1 MIETF
6 NHAKRRQTDKNTND
20 SSMIGMTPSFTNEIN
35 NSTGGV
41 GDASAAAQSVFG
53 TITGDLTR
61 EDSDNNNSNNNGEMN
76 NSNNMSSSINPNVN
90 PSINASNINPRLK
103 RSSSNTYNY
112 VSANF
117 VKRRLPNQE
126 EIFPQQS
133 QFLDTSLT
141 GAINQ
146 SISVPNTPSKA
157 PTSRRPSLPKK
168 AIDTSSA
175 SNYGGAGGGGTYA
188 LGSPYCSLPNVS
200 TFVSNVDLA
209 SKAAIE
215 NSVQKLPCLERNSSN
230 YLQTTPSRL
239 DTPYLSQD
247 QNSNKYYHHGISAY
261 PPVNSGDNSNHHNNM
276 NTNSN
281 TTNNDN
287 DNNNNNTNYYN
298 NHNNRRQ
305 NETSKIADIQNSVS
319 VANTNNNNNFDIK
332 ENRGNGDCNQD
343 GNNNNGNTNE
353 NNFNMNNN
361 GNNNN
366 SINNRSGN
374 NDGRDSNNNS
384 NSNSNNNN
392 NDNNNNNGNRAVPSV
407 VVPSKRSSQAL
418 VQKLQDIYKVIVKQE
433 IELQERCS
441 QLTTSQTTELKNL
454 WTIYKINS
462 DLINNY
468 VTFLTTAL
476 LPSQTEQD
484 ILIGEEIV
492 EIYRIERRLW
502 VYGTIT
508 FLDIFKNFSNF
519 MDPEV
524 CCQFITHVFISISNM
539 LGDIPPKYGI
549 PWLQR
554 LGDLSRMA
562 IALYPSGFIDWKLSA
577 EHWYMEAMKFT
588 YSHGKLYYHMSTVQQ
603 NTLEAFVNLGKSVF
617 CQDTFIPSQQ
627 YMQLVIDNIYQR
639 AFVERN
645 NGNHRNTQLIE
656 YLKHSEVMLLPSFLE
671 SADLQQVVL
680 IYFKAKFGCDSNN
693 VNIFD
698 TRKMF
703 CQNPDY
709 LRYFFRHAPAF
720 AESHILQ
727 LVGFGDPKNPF
738 ALLFE
743 LPRFLKDRK
752 DKKEKRRTK
761 STTVTE
767 TSSTMAIDDLEDE
780 QSDRMSTPEGFF
792 GNIETL
798 RFPYSVP
805 SNLEIWN
812 ESLNYINMTSLKC
825 SMVVLQKFLK
835 GPLVVALP
843 HFMPWTYFIIS
854 LAYKIKDLNHQ
865 SSRKFWVEFVD
876 RIFPWNTIVSFL
888 NVLIAYMLDNSWKSS
903 LVDSLCGQY
912 SSMGLE
918 DLLDYFNNNEVLPEV
933 WKCWGTLWFDT
944 ICNKEQSHVE
954 DLESV
959 GIKNHMFLDAPIDGI
974 AFDANDESGENFWKR
989 ACRII
994 FLFKGLAEN
1003 FPIGITLSPV
1013 APVYCRRND
1022 VSPYHI
1028 LKSFSFKLRRG
1039 SDSELVPM
1047 NPPQPSTTAIDL
1059 DHLKN
1064 TLEIFEEASWEN
1076 IHMDT
1081 IPMLSV
1087 IEGESIFDYAGYR
1100 RLHPDY
1106 FSYDKNG
1113 EFLSA
1118 SLYTSWYANNNT
1130 NNTGVIPAHGSDV
1143 DSQRDAVQSVQE
1155 MHIFNQ
1161 IMEPGYCG
1169 GFADDLFLRDALYQT
1184 AHSSTTY
1191 FVLDTTT
1198 WLRHF
1203 GHIYKLASSGV
1214 LKFAICLTTFHEL
1227 RFLRKPK
1234 DENVVEAATR
1244 AIITVRQLY
1253 SEGKLLPL
1261 RFTGNVATH
1270 IEEHLEFEEKIT
1282 WRSHVDE
1289 FVIEAVYK
1297 AQSKFQEMNQ
1307 LQLEQEEQ
1315 QHQLR
1320 AHDDRSGLK
1329 FVVLVTDDSNMRK
1342 KAQDQD
1348 VRTFSTKFVFSL
1360 CNSIGLRSKICTN

>member
-1 MIETF
+1 MQINSKSTVDQDTRGYHYSPSMIETF
-6 NHAKRRQTDKNTND
+6 NHAQRKQPDKNTNE
-20 SSMIGMTPSFTNEIN
+20 SSIIGMPS
-35 NSTGGV
+35 
-41 GDASAAAQSVFG
+41 
-53 TITGDLTR
+53 DLP
-61 EDSDNNNSNNNGEMN
+61 GPMN
-76 NSNNMSSSINPNVN
+76 NSAQAVFGAMTDDLGRDSASSS
-90 PSINASNINPRLK
+90 NARLK
-103 RSSSNTYNY
+103 RSSSSPYNY
-112 VSANF
+112 ISANF
-117 VKRRLPNQE
+117 IKRRLPNQE
-126 EIFPQQS
+126 DSLPHNT
-133 QFLDTSLT
+133 QFLDSVAAASSAAAA
-141 GAINQ
+141 GGQ

-157 PTSRRPSLPKK
+157 PTSRRPSLPRKV
-168 AIDTSSA
+168 IDTSNGDA
-175 SNYGGAGGGGTYA
+175 P
-188 LGSPYCSLPNVS
+188 GSPYYSLPNAS
-200 TFVSNVDLA
+200 VSNADLA
-209 SKAAIE
+209 SKLTGEASGKAF
-215 NSVQKLPCLERNSSN
+215 PFLEKSTSQ
-230 YLQTTPSRL
+230 LIQTPSRL
-239 DTPYLSQD
+239 GTPYLYEEQQLSANLGKKGHGMSTFPLTSGREKTQTRGGALASSVSA
-247 QNSNKYYHHGISAY
+247 SNNNEINDGGFNFSGRNEGRGDDNHG
-261 PPVNSGDNSNHHNNM
+261 GDIGS
-276 NTNSN
+276 S
-281 TTNNDN
+281 NNDN
-287 DNNNNNTNYYN
+287 TNGNLNNTNDDSGNSNDGGNNNNNSS
-298 NHNNRRQ
+298 R
-305 NETSKIADIQNSVS
+305 
-319 VANTNNNNNFDIK
+319 
-332 ENRGNGDCNQD
+332 NG
-343 GNNNNGNTNE
+343 
-353 NNFNMNNN
+353 
-361 GNNNN
+361 
-366 SINNRSGN
+366 S
-374 NDGRDSNNNS
+374 
-384 NSNSNNNN
+384 
-392 NDNNNNNGNRAVPSV
+392 VPSV

-418 VQKLQDIYKVIVKQE
+418 VQKLQEIYKIIVKQE
-433 IELQERCS
+433 IELQEKCS

-508 FLDIFKNFSNF
+508 FLDVLKNFSNF

-539 LGDIPPKYGI
+539 LGDIPPKYNI

-617 CQDTFIPSQQ
+617 CKDTFIPSQQ

-680 IYFKAKFGCDSNN
+680 VYFKSKFGCDSNDSN
-693 VNIFD
+693 MFD
-698 TRKMF
+698 PRKMF
-703 CQNPDY
+703 CQNPDS
-709 LRYFFRHAPAF
+709 LKYFFRHAPAF

-743 LPRFLKDRK
+743 LPKFLKDRR

-761 STTVTE
+761 STPLTE
-767 TSSTMAIDDLEDE
+767 SSSTMAIDEFEGDQTEGIN
-780 QSDRMSTPEGFF
+780 TPTGFF
-792 GNIETL
+792 ENVETL
-798 RFPYSVP
+798 RFPYQVP
-805 SNLEIWN
+805 SSMAIWN
-812 ESLNYINMTSLKC
+812 HSLRYVNMTSLKC
-825 SMVVLQKFLK
+825 SMVVLQKFLQ

-843 HFMPWTYFIIS
+843 HFLPWTYFIIS
-854 LAYKIKDLNHQ
+854 LSLKIKGLAEP
-865 SSRKFWVEFVD
+865 SSQEFWRELID

-888 NVLIAYMLDNSWKSS
+888 NVLIAYMLDNSWKYS
-903 LVDSLCGQY
+903 LVDSLCEQY
-912 SSMGLE
+912 SQLSFE
-918 DLLDYFNNNEVLPEV
+918 ELLALFNDNEELPEV
-933 WKCWGTLWFDT
+933 WKCWGTLWFDN
-944 ICNKEQSHVE
+944 ICSKDQNHVE
-954 DLESV
+954 SFETV
-959 GIKNHMFLDAPIDGI
+959 GIKNHMFLDSPIDGI
-974 AFDANDESGENFWKR
+974 TFDEHDESGQNFWKR

-1003 FPIGITLSPV
+1003 FNLGVTLSPM
-1013 APVYCRRND
+1013 APVYCRRID
-1022 VSPYHI
+1022 VNPYHI
-1028 LKSFSFKLRRG
+1028 LRSFSFKMRRG
-1039 SDSELVPM
+1039 MEPESDNSV
-1047 NPPQPSTTAIDL
+1047 DL
-1059 DHLKN
+1059 TQLKE
-1064 TLEIFEEASWEN
+1064 TLELFENGSWDN
-1076 IHMDT
+1076 IHMDA

-1087 IEGESIFDYAGYR
+1087 VEGESIFDYAGYR

-1106 FSYDKNG
+1106 ASYDKNG

-1118 SLYTSWYANNNT
+1118 SLYTSWYANNN
-1130 NNTGVIPAHGSDV
+1130 NCGSNVTGGVAGEGFDGNAEAI
-1143 DSQRDAVQSVQE
+1143 QRIEE
-1155 MHIFNQ
+1155 MQVFNRC
-1161 IMEPGYCG
+1161 MEPGNSNE
-1169 GFADDLFLRDALYQT
+1169 FADDGFLRDALANCDQ
-1184 AHSSTTY
+1184 SSTTY

-1203 GHIYKLASSGV
+1203 GHIYKLASNGV

-1253 SEGKLLPL
+1253 SEGKILPL

-1289 FVIEAVYK
+1289 FVIEAVSK
-1297 AQSKFQEMNQ
+1297 AQKKFQDMNQ
-1307 LQLEQEEQ
+1307 SQQQLV
-1315 QHQLR
+1315 QH
-1320 AHDDRSGLK
+1320 DRRGLK

-1342 KAQDQD
+1342 KAQDQQ
-1348 VRTFSTKFVFSL
+1348 VRIFSTKFVFSL
-1360 CNSIGLRSKICTN
+1360 CNSIGLQNKVCTN